1 MMDIANTLKGLL
13 PKIGFTWNTLLRLF
27 YSLCGWLVIGT
38 LIPITGASGHTPVG
52 TLRRLLDRL
61 GAPSSFTFGMEDW
74 CGSHACLLTMSG
86 LVVLAVSILATAAVA
101 SGGAWGEVFAGLEAP
116 VFLFGLSLL
125 LQSGAPAR
133 LWGVC
138 IVIAWASTAAR
149 LGFFAELPAWLR
161 NLRYVIPFDD
171 EPISD
176 FLVWPASLVFAL
188 FYPLLTLVRLLLDG
202 MPSKGV

>member
-1 MMDIANTLKGLL
+1 MMDITNTLKGLL

-38 LIPITGASGHTPVG
+38 TPLVDAPAGSTPIGV
-52 TLRRLLDRL
+52 LRRLLDRL

-116 VFLFGLSLL
+116 VFLFGLSPAASVRSPRPAVGSLHRHRMGLHRGQAGLL
-125 LQSGAPAR
+125 RGTPRLAPEPPVRHPVRRRADLR
-133 LWGVC
+133 LPRLAGLVGFRL
-138 IVIAWASTAAR
+138 VLSAAHACKAAAGR
-149 LGFFAELPAWLR
+149 HA
-161 NLRYVIPFDD
+161 V
-171 EPISD
+171 
-176 FLVWPASLVFAL
+176 
-188 FYPLLTLVRLLLDG
+188 
-202 MPSKGV
+202 